1 MPASAK
7 LSVIF
12 ALFLIMF
19 SQKVYSQDFSKNTL
33 KLGFGLGVSMGRNT
47 DGLGINYSIGY
58 QREIWNDRWR
68 FNPNLSIGTYSSKRV
83 MDARDQYFSS
93 YNLDAILFYDL
104 LRGNTSSVV
113 IGAGLLLNNSRGLLG
128 TGGKDNYSDPNPVSS
143 EYFSYYSAGG
153 YLGAG
158 IRLNSPNKRTVI
170 CIMPLN
176 LHFGNDFTELH
187 MRVEVDF
194 KFKE

>member
-1 MPASAK
+1 MTIHAK
-7 LSVIF
+7 LSVIITF
-12 ALFLIMF
+12 ILISF
-19 SQKVYSQDFSKNTL
+19 SWKVQSQDFSKNTL
-33 KLGFGLGVSMGRNT
+33 KLGFGVGVSMGRNT

-58 QREIWNDRWR
+58 QGEIWNDRWR
-68 FNPNLSIGTYSSKRV
+68 FNPNFSVGNYSSKYV

-93 YNLDAILFYDL
+93 YNLNAILFYDL

-113 IGAGLLLNNSRGLLG
+113 LGAGLLLNNSRGLIG

-143 EYFSYYSAGG
+143 EYFSYYSVGG

-158 IRLNSPNKRTVI
+158 IRLNSPNKRTAI

-176 LHFGNDFTELH
+176 LHFGKDFTEFS
-187 MRVEVDF
+187 MKVEFDI
-194 KFKE
+194 KF

>member
-1 MPASAK
+1 MTIHAK
-7 LSVIF
+7 LSVIIT
-12 ALFLIMF
+12 FLLISF
-19 SQKVYSQDFSKNTL
+19 SWKVQSQDFSKSTL
-33 KLGFGLGVSMGRNT
+33 KLGFGAGVSMGRNT

-68 FNPNLSIGTYSSKRV
+68 FNPNLSIGNYSSKHV

-93 YNLDAILFYDL
+93 YNLNAILFYDL

-113 IGAGLLLNNSRGLLG
+113 IGAGLLLNNSRGLIG
-128 TGGKDNYSDPNPVSS
+128 TGGKDNYTDPNPVSS
-143 EYFSYYSAGG
+143 EYFSYYSVGG

-158 IRLNSPNKRTVI
+158 IRLNSPNKCTAI

-176 LHFGNDFTELH
+176 LHFGKDFTEFY
-187 MRVEVDF
+187 MKVEVDL
-194 KFKE
+194 KFKN